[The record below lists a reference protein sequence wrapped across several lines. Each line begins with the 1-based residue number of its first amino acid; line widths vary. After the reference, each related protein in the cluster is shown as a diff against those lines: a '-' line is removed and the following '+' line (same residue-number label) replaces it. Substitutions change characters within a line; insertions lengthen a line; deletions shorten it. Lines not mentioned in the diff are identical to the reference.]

1 VRAEPQHLLDASL
14 RTDFLTG
21 NLKSHVTFY
30 GRNLTNDLGPTG
42 AFTVAG
48 LFSFATAMEPRT
60 YGVSLGFEY

>member
-1 VRAEPQHLLDASL
+1 MNH
-14 RTDFLTG
+14 
-21 NLKSHVTFY
+21 LKSHVTFY
-30 GRNLTNDLGPTG
+30 GRNLTNDLGPNG